1 MLKKQN
7 LPLNLTKRHKVKVM
21 VLKIFLFFLLSVAI
35 SCSSIRRDIYKI
47 SPVGLIKK
55 RDNATTIEI
64 DKKYE
69 DALVGLNEFSHVLVF
84 YWFHENDTPEQ
95 RKVLMVY
102 PRGNPQNPLQGVF
115 ATRAPTRPN
124 LIGISLCKI
133 LLIKGT
139 TIRIDTI
146 DAFDGSPVIDLKPY
160 IPSIDSVVS
169 AQVPEWLQG

>member
-1 MLKKQN
+1 
-7 LPLNLTKRHKVKVM
+7 M
-21 VLKIFLFFLLSVAI
+21 VLKVFLFLLLSIVI
-35 SCSSIRRDIYKI
+35 SCSSIRGDIYQI
-47 SPVGLIKK
+47 SSVGLIRKQDK
-55 RDNATTIEI
+55 TTTIEI

-69 DALVGLNEFSHVLVF
+69 DALVGLSEFSHVLVC
-84 YWFHENDTPEQ
+84 YWFHENDTPEH

-133 LLIKGT
+133 LSIKGNI
-139 TIRIDTI
+139 IRIDTI

-160 IPSIDSVVS
+160 MPSIDSVAD
-169 AQVPEWLQG
+169 AQVPEWVIN